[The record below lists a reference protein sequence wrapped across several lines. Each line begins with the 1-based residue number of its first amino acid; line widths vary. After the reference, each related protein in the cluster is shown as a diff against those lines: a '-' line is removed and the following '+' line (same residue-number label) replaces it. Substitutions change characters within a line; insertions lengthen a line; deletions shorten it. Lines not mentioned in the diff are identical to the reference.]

1 MDIDSE
7 ASLAQKQFPMMVPHT
22 DAPENTDLGASF
34 HETMSPRLS
43 HESLPNPAQK
53 NRRSVSPHAVSAADD
68 SVSSLPGLGLE
79 SSPLQQ
85 KFERISSGPLP
96 NRLSKPMLPAALK
109 KPRRLGISA
118 VLQPWEASPIHCVS
132 ANAILP
138 HGSSRNREGLP
149 PTSRAFSAL
158 LPLTDFVPFEQ
169 LSDESSFDGPE
180 LSSPAQA
187 YTKRQQVKAIRRRD
201 GADDLRPLTG
211 ATTAVQNG
219 IYESP
224 RSQYLAPGLG
234 GFSNNEA
241 HGKILPCHRVKE
253 DVLMR
258 VRCETVSF
266 SSRPCPNLLN

>member
-22 DAPENTDLGASF
+22 DAPENTDLGALF

-43 HESLPNPAQK
+43 HESLPNPAHK

-68 SVSSLPGLGLE
+68 SVSSLPGLELE

-96 NRLSKPMLPAALK
+96 NRLSKPTLPAALK
-109 KPRRLGISA
+109 KPRRLDISA

-132 ANAILP
+132 ANAVLS

-149 PTSRAFSAL
+149 PTSRAFSAHVL
-158 LPLTDFVPFEQ
+158 FEQ

-187 YTKRQQVKAIRRRD
+187 YTKRQHVKTIRRRD

-211 ATTAVQNG
+211 ATTAC
-219 IYESP
+219 
-224 RSQYLAPGLG
+224 
-234 GFSNNEA
+234 
-241 HGKILPCHRVKE
+241 K
-253 DVLMR
+253 M
-258 VRCETVSF
+258 VSTKA
-266 SSRPCPNLLN
+266 